1 MICIIILFLERLNP
15 QTYKIRR
22 FCLIG
27 ASKGGFI
34 GFIRK
39 NVLKMVAERGLVTS
53 YLRALFGAI
62 IQFGYRAQ
70 IVVIRKRMTRRF
82 GVISTDEKEK
92 QPDWVAFLFGCGEG
106 T

>member
-15 QTYKIRR
+15 QTYKVRR

-53 YLRALFGAI
+53 YLRALLGVI
-62 IQFGYRAQ
+62 IQFGGCAQ
-70 IVVIRKRMTRRF
+70 FFAALSEQART
-82 GVISTDEKEK
+82 
-92 QPDWVAFLFGCGEG
+92 QP
-106 T
+106 TTKS